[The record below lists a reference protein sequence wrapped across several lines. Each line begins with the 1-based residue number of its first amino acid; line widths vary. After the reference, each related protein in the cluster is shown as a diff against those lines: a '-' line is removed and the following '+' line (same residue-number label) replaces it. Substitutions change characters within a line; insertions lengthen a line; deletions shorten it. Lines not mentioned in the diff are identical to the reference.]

1 MAEISDRVRELIRR
15 RLPGMDHVEV
25 LMRLVEAH
33 GEPVSVDELC
43 TRSRLGPE
51 TTLRCAEH
59 LVGARLASH
68 DAAARAYAYSADAT
82 DRAAVAELSVL
93 YHQRPVTL
101 VKLVYQQPPSP
112 VTSFADAF
120 RLRDP
125 EEKK

>member
-1 MAEISDRVRELIRR
+1 
-15 RLPGMDHVEV
+15 
-25 LMRLVEAH
+25 MRLVEAQ
-33 GEPVSVDELC
+33 GAPLTLDELR

-51 TTLRCAEH
+51 TTTRCAEH
-59 LVGARLASH
+59 LVQARLATH
-68 DAAARAYAYSADAT
+68 DAAAGAYAFGADAT
-82 DRAAVAELSVL
+82 DRAAVAELTVL

-125 EEKK
+125 EEKKK

>member
-1 MAEISDRVRELIRR
+1 
-15 RLPGMDHVEV
+15 
-25 LMRLVEAH
+25 MRLVEAN
-33 GEPVSVDELC
+33 GEPVPVDELRS
-43 TRSRLGPE
+43 RSRLGPE
-51 TTLRCAEH
+51 TTARCAEH
-59 LVGARLASH
+59 LVRARLASH
-68 DAAARAYAYSADAT
+68 NAAAGAFAYAADAT
-82 DRAAVAELSVL
+82 DRAAVAELAVL

>member
-1 MAEISDRVRELIRR
+1 
-15 RLPGMDHVEV
+15 
-25 LMRLVEAH
+25 MRLVEAN
-33 GEPVSVDELC
+33 GEPVSVTELR
-43 TRSRLGPE
+43 TLSRLGPE
-51 TTLRCAEH
+51 TTIRCAEH
-59 LVGARLASH
+59 LVHARLATH
-68 DAAARAYAYSADAT
+68 DAAAGAFSFTADAT